1 MDANHSQIND
11 SLLPPLIE
19 QQVLQI
25 TKSDLKLRVK
35 PIEHSDELHQ
45 DNNEIS
51 WMLRTT
57 SANVLAV
64 DVRSV
69 KGMPSRRNSHRT
81 KKMTSNGTSSKHMSL
96 EFKRHALPRVNISP
110 CTTRFWHPELQP
122 PKHRC
127 MGVNCGFIG
136 HCPWPKPKMAHL

>member
-69 KGMPSRRNSHRT
+69 KGTP
-81 KKMTSNGTSSKHMSL
+81 KK
-96 EFKRHALPRVNISP
+96 
-110 CTTRFWHPELQP
+110 
-122 PKHRC
+122 
-127 MGVNCGFIG
+127 
-136 HCPWPKPKMAHL
+136 